1 MHAKK
6 VCAGWG
12 VGLYFGLS
20 NDTLSVCYRLLNMLL
35 GILHEIFSWNRVI
48 ALEKRVTARWLG
60 LMRGSYAGVSGS
72 DLVDIRKLIDFTK
85 RTVEMSL
92 GIIHAS

>member
-1 MHAKK
+1 M
-6 VCAGWG
+6 
-12 VGLYFGLS
+12 
-20 NDTLSVCYRLLNMLL
+20 
-35 GILHEIFSWNRVI
+35 I